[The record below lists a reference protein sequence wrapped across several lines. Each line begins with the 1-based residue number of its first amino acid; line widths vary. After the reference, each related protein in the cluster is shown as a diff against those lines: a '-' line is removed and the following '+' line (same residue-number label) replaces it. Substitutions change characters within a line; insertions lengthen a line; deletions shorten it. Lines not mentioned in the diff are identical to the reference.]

1 MEENQMKKAITIFLT
16 AIMVV
21 CCLTGC
27 RTTSRKQIRPLFS
40 HVSAQTFQV

>member
-1 MEENQMKKAITIFLT
+1 MKKPIVIFL
-16 AIMVV
+16 AALMVV

-40 HVSAQTFQV
+40 HVSAQTFLV